1 MIIRRASWLA
11 SLLMTAAAAL
21 QAERLPIKTYTTAEG
36 LAHNDV
42 HRIVRDSRGFL
53 WFCTAGGLS
62 QFDGYTFRNFGT
74 GQGLPHSSVNDLLE
88 TRSGDY
94 WLATDGG
101 LVRFDPKGRP
111 DRHVSYDGA
120 NATERPMFTVVM
132 PSDAAA
138 RANAVTVLLEGHDGT
153 LWAGTRQGLFRLE
166 LTAGRRSL
174 RSVDIRAPNEYP
186 EQREI
191 ADLLE
196 DPQGSLW
203 IASPSGLYRRWGD
216 GSTARYTTRDG
227 LPHDNLSDLF
237 QDGGGRLWAATPL
250 GGFFRFTTRR
260 ERDAP
265 VVDRQFGYRDG
276 DEYGLPSP
284 WVFQLFEASD
294 GRLWVA
300 TARGVAEL
308 LQNGDAP
315 QRFRSYT
322 TRNGLSYFDITAV
335 NEDLGGNLWLGTNS
349 AGVMKLTRGGFS
361 TYGEQDGIETV
372 HDVFEDRAG
381 NLVFRGNV
389 LGDIRTS
396 VFEGARLDVLRGDR
410 PSFHPRLGQLKNHRF
425 TWFKPPTVTNL
436 GWVMEHVP
444 SKHET
449 TRGGSGRPRGCIG
462 FRQARTSRP
471 LAAAQPRAVYTTKD
485 GLAALQVFRLFEDSR
500 GNIWIATVNAAA
512 NGLARWDPRSGKIC
526 DLTHSAGL
534 PEFRDDRPRSFGEEP
549 SGTLWFGFNNGLARY
564 AHDTFT
570 FFTPDEGLPPGAIMD
585 IHVDR
590 SGRLWLAS
598 ARGGLVRVDHTG
610 ATRPAFV
617 SYTTREGLSSDNA
630 VAVTEDLSGRIYVG
644 GGHGID
650 RFDPAT
656 GRVKHFTTTD
666 GYAPGTVTG
675 AFRDRTGALWF
686 AMSSG
691 LARLVPEPDA
701 PSPATPPILITAL
714 RVTGVPRLVSALG
727 EHELSLGPLGAAA
740 EPLTDRFRWPRLRV
754 R

>member
-1 MIIRRASWLA
+1 MIIRRVSWLA
-11 SLLMTAAAAL
+11 SLLLTAVAAL

-74 GQGLPHSSVNDLLE
+74 EQGLPHSSVNDLLE

-120 NATERPMFTVVM
+120 NMTERPMFTVVM

-227 LPHDNLSDLF
+227 LPYDRLSDLF

-276 DEYGLPSP
+276 DEYG
-284 WVFQLFEASD
+284 
-294 GRLWVA
+294 
-300 TARGVAEL
+300 
-308 LQNGDAP
+308 
-315 QRFRSYT
+315 
-322 TRNGLSYFDITAV
+322 
-335 NEDLGGNLWLGTNS
+335 
-349 AGVMKLTRGGFS
+349 
-361 TYGEQDGIETV
+361 
-372 HDVFEDRAG
+372 
-381 NLVFRGNV
+381 
-389 LGDIRTS
+389 
-396 VFEGARLDVLRGDR
+396 
-410 PSFHPRLGQLKNHRF
+410 
-425 TWFKPPTVTNL
+425 
-436 GWVMEHVP
+436 
-444 SKHET
+444 
-449 TRGGSGRPRGCIG
+449 
-462 FRQARTSRP
+462 
-471 LAAAQPRAVYTTKD
+471 
-485 GLAALQVFRLFEDSR
+485 
-500 GNIWIATVNAAA
+500 
-512 NGLARWDPRSGKIC
+512 
-526 DLTHSAGL
+526 
-534 PEFRDDRPRSFGEEP
+534 
-549 SGTLWFGFNNGLARY
+549 
-564 AHDTFT
+564 
-570 FFTPDEGLPPGAIMD
+570 
-585 IHVDR
+585 
-590 SGRLWLAS
+590 
-598 ARGGLVRVDHTG
+598 
-610 ATRPAFV
+610 
-617 SYTTREGLSSDNA
+617 
-630 VAVTEDLSGRIYVG
+630 
-644 GGHGID
+644 
-650 RFDPAT
+650 
-656 GRVKHFTTTD
+656 
-666 GYAPGTVTG
+666 
-675 AFRDRTGALWF
+675 
-686 AMSSG
+686 
-691 LARLVPEPDA
+691 
-701 PSPATPPILITAL
+701 
-714 RVTGVPRLVSALG
+714 
-727 EHELSLGPLGAAA
+727 
-740 EPLTDRFRWPRLRV
+740 
-754 R
+754 